1 MMLRKL
7 RRAMVAAEREPLKRE
22 VEVDEFFLGRFSR
35 PKRWPSAGKK
45 VLCAIAVE
53 VRGRGSGRLRL
64 AILKDARKPSL
75 SALMTATDRVRR
87 DRSLEGLL
95 QAVWPSPATTMPR
108 RANGPSPSVTCRTCH
123 AHVERS
129 RTLRHGCMAPAAMPC
144 ASHSRPTSMLPSQ
157 PPRQPPRRVPDPAR
171 AQHPPP
177 AGPPPTDHR
186 SGRLTLGGEDRV
198 CTRRE

>member
-1 MMLRKL
+1 MSGPWMMLRKL

-35 PKRWPSAGKK
+35 PKRWASAGNEG
-45 VLCAIAVE
+45 AV
-53 VRGRGSGRLRL
+53 RRRGGGSGRGSGRLRL

-129 RTLRHGCMAPAAMPC
+129 RTLRHGCMAPPPCLAPATPDLPRCFRHNRRGNPRAAFQTLLGL
-144 ASHSRPTSMLPSQ
+144 STRHQ
-157 PPRQPPRRVPDPAR
+157 PVRRRQIIEVA
-171 AQHPPP
+171 A
-177 AGPPPTDHR
+177 
-186 SGRLTLGGEDRV
+186 
-198 CTRRE
+198 